1 MTEYID
7 WAVGQGFGIM
17 DINVPHYVTREEAC
31 AITPPDVAGLVRL
44 TLKLG
49 RRRIHSPV

>member
-1 MTEYID
+1 MISAVELTFSQVDGVTEYID

-31 AITPPDVAGLVRL
+31 FR
-44 TLKLG
+44 
-49 RRRIHSPV
+49 